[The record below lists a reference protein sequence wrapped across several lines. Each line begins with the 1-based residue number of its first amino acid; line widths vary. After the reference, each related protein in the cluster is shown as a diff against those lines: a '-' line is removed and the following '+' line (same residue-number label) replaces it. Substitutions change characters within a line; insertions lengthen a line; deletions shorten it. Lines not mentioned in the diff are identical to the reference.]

1 MLRRWHERRSR
12 RQVKRWLEPAQPSLA
27 RLRVVLSDVQQSPHT
42 LRHRRSELLALL
54 GISVGTLREG
64 LARLSDDAGR
74 EATRLLGT
82 LEWLGE
88 IIASSDPAADA
99 SPSFEHCRAAVE
111 DLTADF

>member
-1 MLRRWHERRSR
+1 
-12 RQVKRWLEPAQPSLA
+12 LA
-27 RLRVVLSDVQQSPHT
+27 RLRAVLGDVQEAPHT
-42 LRHRRSELLALL
+42 LRGRQTEMLALL

-64 LARLSDDAGR
+64 LAKLSDDAGR

-88 IIASSDPAADA
+88 IIASTDPAADA
-99 SPSFEHCRAAVE
+99 SASFEHCRAAVE